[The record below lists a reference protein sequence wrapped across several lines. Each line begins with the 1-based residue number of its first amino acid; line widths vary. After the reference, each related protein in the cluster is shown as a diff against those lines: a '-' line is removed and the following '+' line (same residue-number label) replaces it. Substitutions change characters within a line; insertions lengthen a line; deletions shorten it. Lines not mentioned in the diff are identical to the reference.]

1 MILYFCHFRRCSAST
16 RPRSAPRDVLPPRPI
31 QGLKLVSG
39 IDLGD
44 LLTKSA
50 PTPYEQASMSAAAPG
65 VTVFLTALF
74 SHAHTSSNLRR
85 DFLRMLSLLLRHIQ
99 RLVIMASIDL
109 GDFRI
114 PPRGPEACSASRPV
128 TSSSMR
134 ETAASRSTQ
143 PGTPC
148 RSVIQFDSAHSQR
161 PSMSASVSV
170 PASRI
175 ATAGRPRQPV
185 RLLEVHRVQ
194 GSVEDELDVDQRS
207 WYGCCVLWF
216 DQGP

>member
-1 MILYFCHFRRCSAST
+1 MIPYCLPLSSLLCVDPAAICSA
-16 RPRSAPRDVLPPRPI
+16 PCAPPRPI

-114 PPRGPEACSASRPV
+114 PPRGPLVIRKPLP
-128 TSSSMR
+128 
-134 ETAASRSTQ
+134 AA
-143 PGTPC
+143 PG
-148 RSVIQFDSAHSQR
+148 DA
-161 PSMSASVSV
+161 A
-170 PASRI
+170 
-175 ATAGRPRQPV
+175 
-185 RLLEVHRVQ
+185 E
-194 GSVEDELDVDQRS
+194 
-207 WYGCCVLWF
+207 
-216 DQGP
+216 

>member
-1 MILYFCHFRRCSAST
+1 M
-16 RPRSAPRDVLPPRPI
+16 PPMTHRH
-31 QGLKLVSG
+31 S
-39 IDLGD
+39 
-44 LLTKSA
+44 TKSA

-65 VTVFLTALF
+65 VTVFLTALS
-74 SHAHTSSNLRR
+74 SHAHTSSDRRR
-85 DFLRMLSLLLRHIQ
+85 DFLRMLSLLLRHIR

-134 ETAASRSTQ
+134 ESAASRSTQ

-170 PASRI
+170 PARRI
-175 ATAGRPRQPV
+175 ATAGGPRQPV
-185 RLLEVHRVQ
+185 RLLQVHRVQ
-194 GSVEDELDVDQRS
+194 GSVEDELMSTSEVGTDVASCGAGQVLKCPPLCCSTGVAHHRPPDKQRAS
-207 WYGCCVLWF
+207 RAVHHPLVRS
-216 DQGP
+216 P